1 MTEEIK
7 KDDQVMVRRR
17 IRSGNLIRF
26 GSVLSVE
33 GSGDEAMA
41 RVHFPID
48 HTQAVIP
55 TRQLEKTS
63 TKFGSNYVRVQ
74 PSAVR
79 RAFTNLTNR

>member
-1 MTEEIK
+1 MADEIK
-7 KDDQVMVRRR
+7 KDDQVMVKKK

-26 GSVLSVE
+26 GSVLSID
-33 GSGDEAMA
+33 GSGADAKA

-55 TRQLEKTS
+55 VSQLEKTS
-63 TKFGSNYVRVQ
+63 TKFGNYARVQ

-79 RAFTNLTNR
+79 RSFTNR